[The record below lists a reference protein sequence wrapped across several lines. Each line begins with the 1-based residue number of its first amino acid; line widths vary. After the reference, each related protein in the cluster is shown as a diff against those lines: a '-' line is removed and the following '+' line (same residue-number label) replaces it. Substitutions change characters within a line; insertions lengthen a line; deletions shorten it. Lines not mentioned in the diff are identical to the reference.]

1 MRISDWS
8 SDVCSSDLEAPR
20 DVIDLAQKC
29 GAGTVRIEDGFVRS
43 VGLGSDLIAP
53 LSLVL
58 DKQGIY
64 FDPRQSSDLED
75 ILHNAEISEEELR
88 RARDV
93 RQLLVAH
100 GLPNYTIQPRP
111 DTPWRRN
118 GQPLILVPGRV
129 AADSS
134 IRYGFTE

>member
-1 MRISDWS
+1 MLALNPKRLIFVPDAQAASRLELAPGDNLAWWGR
-8 SDVCSSDLEAPR
+8 EAPR

-64 FDPRQSSDLED
+64 FEDRKSVVSGKRVSVRVDLGG
-75 ILHNAEISEEELR
+75 R
-88 RARDV
+88 RVIEKNNRDTQAQAYV
-93 RQLLVAH
+93 
-100 GLPNYTIQPRP
+100 
-111 DTPWRRN
+111 
-118 GQPLILVPGRV
+118 
-129 AADSS
+129 
-134 IRYGFTE
+134 